1 MVQCANDRAETILE
15 RGEKTVAGR
24 NHKGCQMPTVADE
37 PLKQTTRRHAPAL
50 GIEERENQLIAMAM
64 DRAEE
69 KFVNHTASD
78 TLTVHFLR
86 LATTRM
92 ELEKEKIRK
101 EIAQIEAKTDAIQ
114 SMAKME
120 ELYENAMNAMKRYG
134 GSINQDVGEDV

>member
-1 MVQCANDRAETILE
+1 M
-15 RGEKTVAGR
+15 AGR
-24 NHKGCQMPTVADE
+24 NPKANQLPAVVDE
-37 PLKQTTRRHAPAL
+37 PQKIMVRRRAPAL

-69 KFVNHTASD
+69 KFMNHTASD

-101 EIAQIEAKTDAIQ
+101 EIAQLEAKTDAIQ

-120 ELYENAMNAMKRYG
+120 ELYTNAMDAMKRYG
-134 GSINQDVGEDV
+134 GRINQDPGEDV